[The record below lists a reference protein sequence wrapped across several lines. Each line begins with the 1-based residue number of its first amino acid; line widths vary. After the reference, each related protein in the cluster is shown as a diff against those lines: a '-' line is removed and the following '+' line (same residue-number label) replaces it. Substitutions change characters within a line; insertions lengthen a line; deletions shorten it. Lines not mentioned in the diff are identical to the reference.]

1 MLTGSVRPPPTTAS
15 RLTIQIRLSQH
26 PALTLST
33 LVSCRCEK
41 YRTHDPSIFQVK
53 KMPAILFLFL
63 PKPTLRT
70 AGCSGRQRNG
80 IEPLANRRCPQL
92 QSSSDPLSG
101 HALHT
106 RARAARLNSPA
117 TCRDFTSVVVCGL
130 RVRRFVAS
138 MAGHGET
145 RGRRDTGGGGEGERD
160 AEDAG

>member
-1 MLTGSVRPPPTTAS
+1 
-15 RLTIQIRLSQH
+15 
-26 PALTLST
+26 
-33 LVSCRCEK
+33 
-41 YRTHDPSIFQVK
+41 
-53 KMPAILFLFL
+53 MPAILFLFL

-70 AGCSGRQRNG
+70 AGRSGRQRNG

-130 RVRRFVAS
+130 RVCTPRAALCAAGSLPRWQGTVKRAVAATRAAAARVS
-138 MAGHGET
+138 ET
-145 RGRRDTGGGGEGERD
+145 PRTPDESPSSAVTAERLSGSLDLDGTIRSPALRSGIDNTGGVGF
-160 AEDAG
+160 